1 MPGRCSPPER
11 AKGTAGG
18 PRKGLVSLSTLESLL
33 WWVSNS
39 PNRTAALIVLRIFL
53 AKKAEGMCGS
63 PPPRWPSVTPLP
75 GIHALPGSG
84 AGHREHFQLTGGR
97 NGVCIGVKVME
108 GPSFSLSWITCP
120 EQASFHV
127 MRTLVRQP
135 KEKAHM
141 MRHRLPATSG
151 KWSLQTRQ
159 QPNCSLVCD
168 TASATGFLTDGSYV
182 TE

>member
-1 MPGRCSPPER
+1 MSNHRWLISQEESACLKRAPQVPGRCSPPER

-39 PNRTAALIVLRIFL
+39 PNRTAALIVLRTFL

-63 PPPRWPSVTPLP
+63 PPPRWPSVTLLP

-127 MRTLVRQP
+127 MRTLGRQP
-135 KEKAHM
+135 KEKA
-141 MRHRLPATSG
+141 A
-151 KWSLQTRQ
+151 W
-159 QPNCSLVCD
+159 
-168 TASATGFLTDGSYV
+168 
-182 TE
+182 